1 MKRLKGSLAVR
12 WLAVILLTAFAV
24 GTVFAGIGTV
34 ILFSVGAYGGGA
46 SGEDL
51 LNNAV
56 ADWGISRSYQIAN
69 NFSWSHFDEDETEW
83 FERENKRYPGFC
95 FRLLDENGET
105 VFDGLDG
112 RETQWKSDPIGF
124 EVDVTYVVTPE
135 ATPMPEATTA
145 PIATAAPAEPSV
157 TTAPAGSAE
166 LTPIPAEA
174 PELAEDA
181 ETGEAGAQGT
191 PPYDGSAA
199 GTPAS
204 TQSAVPPTPNTV
216 VVSQVERSDG
226 NEDEAYYTV
235 TTSVTKEYRLVGYVL
250 SELPENSEL
259 SYQLE
264 YLSSMYNHRME
275 LLQGTVAGLVAALLL
290 FVFLMA
296 SAGHRNG
303 VEGICSGF
311 TEKIPFDLFTA
322 GIVCAG
328 AMLLVGGLELASVRN
343 QQWVVLATVIALF
356 GAAFVLVCLWWCM
369 SFAVRLKQRTVIRS
383 CLCYKILAW
392 CWRIVKKCWGF
403 VAETA
408 RSVPLI
414 GKAVLIIAAI
424 LLVEFFFT
432 LAVSGSGVLAFGW
445 FVERSV
451 LVLLTVYT
459 LICMKRLLIAGKE
472 IADGKLDYTVDTTRM
487 YGPFKEHAESLNNIT
502 AGLNRAVGE
511 RMKSERFRTELIT
524 NVSHDIKTPL
534 TSIINYV
541 DLMEKEEPENEKMRE
556 YLEVLS
562 RQSARLKKLIDDL
575 MEASKASSGALNV
588 NPEPCQLGV
597 LIDQCTGEYAEK
609 LAAKGLELI
618 TAKPEAPVTIMADGR
633 HMWRIFDNLLNNIC
647 KYAQSGTRVYIDLEQ
662 RDGRAVVTVKNIS
675 ASRLNFNGDE
685 LMERFV
691 RGDLS
696 RNTEGSGLGLSIAQS
711 LTKLQGGEMT
721 LTVDGDL
728 FKVQLSFKEKV

>member
-1 MKRLKGSLAVR
+1 MKKLKGSLAAKC
-12 WLAVILLTAFAV
+12 LAVILLTAFAV
-24 GTVFAGIGTV
+24 GTLFAGIGAA
-34 ILFSVGAYGGGA
+34 ILFAMGAYGG
-46 SGEDL
+46 SYSEQDIRD
-51 LNNAV
+51 NAI
-56 ADWGISRSYQIAN
+56 ADWGYGKSYQAAN
-69 NFSWSHFDEDETEW
+69 TFRYSQVDDESEEW
-83 FERENKRYPGFC
+83 YERVNGSIRDFC
-95 FRLLDENGET
+95 FQILDENGKI
-105 VFDGLDG
+105 VFDGLNG
-112 RETQWKSDPIGF
+112 RETMWKSEPIKF
-124 EVDVTYVVTPE
+124 EMSVSYTIAAEPAETPEPAEPEEPTETPE
-135 ATPMPEATTA
+135 AMETPVPAEPEES
-145 PIATAAPAEPSV
+145 AAPAE
-157 TTAPAGSAE
+157 G
-166 LTPIPAEA
+166 
-174 PELAEDA
+174 
-181 ETGEAGAQGT
+181 GEAVQKRYDGGEPTQKR
-191 PPYDGSAA
+191 YDGSEAGVQAA
-199 GTPAS
+199 TPSSVSGGSYKVITPQEIVLADEYEEE
-204 TQSAVPPTPNTV
+204 AVMTMLV
-216 VVSQVERSDG
+216 D
-226 NEDEAYYTV
+226 
-235 TTSVTKEYRLVGYVL
+235 KEYRLVGYVL
-250 SELPENSEL
+250 SELSENSEL
-259 SYQLE
+259 YYQLT
-264 YLSSMYNHRME
+264 YLQSLYGHRMQ

-303 VEGICSGF
+303 VEGIRSGF

-322 GIVCAG
+322 GIAVAG
-328 AMLLVGGLELASVRN
+328 GVLIAAMLELLGVRN
-343 QQWVVLATVIALF
+343 QQWMVLATILALF
-356 GAAFVLVCLWWCM
+356 GAALVLVCLWWCM
-369 SFAVRLKQRTVIRS
+369 SLAVRLKQRTVIRS

-403 VAETA
+403 VMDTA
-408 RSVPLI
+408 RGLPLI

-424 LLVEFFFT
+424 LLVEFFYIAMCGGEGEMF
-432 LAVSGSGVLAFGW
+432 FGW
-445 FVERSV
+445 FVERAA
-451 LVLLTVYT
+451 LVLLTAYT
-459 LICMKRLLIAGKE
+459 LICMKRLLIAGRE
-472 IADGKLDYTVDTTRM
+472 IADGKLDYTVDTKRM
-487 YGPFKEHAESLNNIT
+487 VGPFKEHAESLNNIT

-541 DLMEKEEPENEKMRE
+541 DLMEKEEPESEKMRE

-575 MEASKASSGALNV
+575 MEASKASSGALSV
-588 NPEPCQLGV
+588 NPEPCELGV

-609 LAAKGLELI
+609 LTAKGLELI
-618 TAKPEAPVTIMADGR
+618 TSKPEGPVTILADGR

-647 KYAQSGTRVYIDLEQ
+647 KYAQSGTRVYIDLER
-662 RDGRAVVTVKNIS
+662 RDGKAVVTVKNIS